1 MYKRILFC
9 SDLYP
14 ACDYAFAAALDLA
27 ERCQA
32 ELVVLHV
39 LESRHRYSGHVI
51 TEDGEVWASS
61 EVFEK
66 LRHKMQGYYL
76 MRVEQ
81 ENPGFIQFVVR
92 AGVPWMEILR
102 VAKKQDVDLIVMG
115 PYTVRGS
122 VLTFVSNQPHLGSN
136 AQAVSLRAK
145 CPVSIVTSPKQRL
158 ALREAEA

>member
-14 ACDYAFAAALDLA
+14 TCDYAFAAALDLA

-66 LRHKMQGYYL
+66 LRQKMQEYYL

-102 VAKKQDVDLIVMG
+102 AAKKHDVDLIVMG
-115 PYTVRGS
+115 PYTVEGS
-122 VLTFVSNQPHLGSN
+122 VLKFASDPPRLGSN

-145 CPVSIVTSPKQRL
+145 CPVSIVTSPKQRM
-158 ALREAEA
+158 ALTKLKA